1 VLARAYAA
9 QLPASVRERAAAA
22 DIIVIESCA
31 AVALFPRL
39 KSIAPRA
46 KFVYCA
52 SDRLE
57 SVGMHPVLTKI
68 LQRTAKDYDLVRV
81 PAASMLADF
90 GDDVRAMHIPHG
102 IDRSAF
108 ANAGGNP
115 YKPGTRN
122 AVVAGDMMFDHDVMA
137 VLIERFPDVN
147 FHAFGRMEWKASA
160 GAANLHHHGEVPFGT
175 LVPYLVHADVGIAPY
190 TFRPDLAYLSESSL
204 KLIQYSYCRLP
215 VVAPFFAKGSRSN
228 IFDYVPEDA
237 ETAVAAFR
245 QALVF
250 DKGPLEPG
258 SIKDWDEVVSEV
270 IRCATIQGARP
281 TTTRD
286 LQPLDHQ

>member
-1 VLARAYAA
+1 
-9 QLPASVRERAAAA
+9 
-22 DIIVIESCA
+22 
-31 AVALFPRL
+31 
-39 KSIAPRA
+39 
-46 KFVYCA
+46 
-52 SDRLE
+52 
-57 SVGMHPVLTKI
+57 
-68 LQRTAKDYDLVRV
+68 
-81 PAASMLADF
+81 
-90 GDDVRAMHIPHG
+90 
-102 IDRSAF
+102 
-108 ANAGGNP
+108 
-115 YKPGTRN
+115 
-122 AVVAGDMMFDHDVMA
+122 
-137 VLIERFPDVN
+137 
-147 FHAFGRMEWKASA
+147 MEWKASA